1 MYKIDNKYQKAR
13 IKNLEQR
20 LDFQK
25 YNIKEK
31 KQKEKI
37 KKKKKR
43 KKKATRII
51 KKQQQQQQEENTN
64 NHPKTIYGVC
74 LKKQGLFFFEK
85 LQQVI
90 EIKIKEEN
98 F

>member
-1 MYKIDNKYQKAR
+1 MYKIDNKYQKAK

-31 KQKEKI
+31 KQKEKGR
-37 KKKKKR
+37 KKKKQELF
-43 KKKATRII
+43 KKKQKTN
-51 KKQQQQQQEENTN
+51 KQKLKTTN

-74 LKKQGLFFFEK
+74 LKKSLFLK
-85 LQQVI
+85 KNSNSRLQ
-90 EIKIKEEN
+90 K
-98 F
+98 